1 MHVFN
6 NCKYT
11 VFHCYAFW
19 AESIYAYA
27 HDNTNECGN
36 KCKKSCMGDK
46 HVMVINKH
54 LSLQLL
60 NMMQSTLCRTNNINL
75 TKVSRKK
82 LKIQSLVQEEENHKP

>member
-1 MHVFN
+1 
-6 NCKYT
+6 
-11 VFHCYAFW
+11 
-19 AESIYAYA
+19 
-27 HDNTNECGN
+27 
-36 KCKKSCMGDK
+36 MGDK

-60 NMMQSTLCRTNNINL
+60 NMMQSTLFRTNNINL